1 MLYGASRPHIEC
13 LLLIQLSSANSVLS
27 RNLVLEGKLERR
39 GGGGGGGGGEGV
51 CEGGNGVSIKNCT

>member
-13 LLLIQLSSANSVLS
+13 LLLIQLCFSSANSVLS

-39 GGGGGGGGGEGV
+39 GGGGGGGV